1 MGAMA
6 LFLLL
11 AISQITAFLFELSFY
26 MVLSPFESLFMLPFL
41 LGDSLP

>member
-11 AISQITAFLFELSFY
+11 AISQITAFLSELSFY
-26 MVLSPFESLFMLPFL
+26 MAQSPFESLLCFHFC
-41 LGDSLP
+41 